1 MVRTRYTYGEEHQT
15 IAVED
20 NECDSIGSE
29 TKASHCDAELQ
40 YSQAEH
46 GLWQS
51 QDVISGS
58 NHDDD
63 CEFAISNFLERGLH
77 LYDGFGL
84 RREGGRVRD
93 DSVLIEQRGRVPS
106 KNA

>member
-1 MVRTRYTYGEEHQT
+1 MVRMRYTYGEEHQT

-20 NECDSIGSE
+20 NVCDSIGSE
-29 TKASHCDAELQ
+29 TQASHGDAELQ

-63 CEFAISNFLERGLH
+63 CEFAISKFLGKWSTLA
-77 LYDGFGL
+77 
-84 RREGGRVRD
+84 RRVWDKKKRRRTSEG
-93 DSVLIEQRGRVPS
+93 
-106 KNA
+106 